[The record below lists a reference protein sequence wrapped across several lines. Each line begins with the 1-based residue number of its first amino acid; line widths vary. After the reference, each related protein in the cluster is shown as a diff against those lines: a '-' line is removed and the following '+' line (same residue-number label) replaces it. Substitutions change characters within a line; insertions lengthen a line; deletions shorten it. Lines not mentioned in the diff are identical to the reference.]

1 MKHQPCHSSGS
12 ELAVCWRSLLSSA
25 PSPVMLG
32 SVPVGAW
39 HRVVLLSQGPWRHG
53 QARNWD
59 AALMYDPSCSAQF
72 ALMHAS
78 VHPENRSEDASPWH
92 SHRVLQTRA
101 QSRAQTSPCLWNWP
115 HLEGFM
121 EASLDMEK
129 RQDIVQSMPL
139 TGSPPP
145 LKTFHLKKEKYQLE
159 L

>member
-12 ELAVCWRSLLSSA
+12 ELAVCWVSLLSSS
-25 PSPVMLG
+25 PSPVVLG

-39 HRVVLLSQGPWRHG
+39 HRVALLLQGPWSRG
-53 QARNWD
+53 QVRNWD
-59 AALMYDPSCSAQF
+59 TALMHDPLCSAQF
-72 ALMHAS
+72 ALMRAS
-78 VHPENRSEDASPWH
+78 VHLEKCSEDASPWH
-92 SHRVLQTRA
+92 SYRVLQ
-101 QSRAQTSPCLWNWP
+101 SRARSRATSCLWNCP
-115 HLEGFM
+115 RLEEFI